1 MLTDLFIHVS
11 FMNPQACCLSL
22 LDKLVNIITSL
33 TIVAINITY
42 CMWDKIIYHRLTK
55 WNHTV
60 VEGGYKS
67 L

>member
-1 MLTDLFIHVS
+1 MLTDLFIHIS

-55 WNHTV
+55 CK
-60 VEGGYKS
+60 VESYSGGRG